1 MKGDLLLTEPRSAEL
16 SEEFLKAYTA
26 LSEPEKKRLLREMH
40 KGSPGSIGKLSKECG
55 LRGASV
61 PKVLSRSGNYGVLID
76 RWLTSPESGI
86 FLSSACVH
94 FLRTATNFSEMISSL
109 PDNPAEELL
118 SSHIRHHSND
128 ELDGRLVDLAA
139 AWILAYVNR
148 DGEEFATIKSNYDSY
163 NVAVAES
170 RDPLNQLDEAADELR
185 QLTEAIS
192 HGLPVIDDA
201 WNQALSRA
209 KNIIGAIDSEVAS
222 LCEKA
227 GAEPR
232 VWTTRD
238 ELQILLSELRQLAE
252 ETGAKADIA
261 SFLKDLATH
270 VTALSPKHKL
280 ASKRKTQEQVRAKA
294 AAELGSAA
302 ESEGPRWIEIGPRD
316 ANTWLQWITSITADE
331 LETVV
336 DQLIATEYP
345 DTADLCA
352 DLETS
357 FDFPK
362 QTQANVSEAS
372 ERATTKP
379 SLQQNQQ
386 PLAALATV
394 SDDVSRADQREK
406 EEKAKAA
413 VEQKSQQTPPT
424 EPAKQRPLETEV
436 VAAETQDNKAP
447 DVSEVSQ
454 PADELVALPEDKSA
468 RLQEMAKAVLES
480 SDEYIEER
488 SNRLLWLLLENNERQ
503 LAWHLLKAAIDEK
516 GMTKAFPLPP
526 EALEILALMPFYAA
540 EFPEVTDRVRDLLA
554 VLSTDIFKEGERSDN
569 ALRQL
574 ILAAITFQPALQ
586 DKASNGAELLKNIK
600 LGKLKHIQKAQ
611 VAVQEFASTTIQIS
625 PTILS
630 SALNSQSWGDGEVRI
645 IDELRAFRETAP
657 KRTITFT
664 PAMRVWRGW
673 FVRNGLLASLFE
685 LGETRSAKSI
695 EELRVQLEQ
704 IDIDSEIDSAITG
717 KFSLTGTALAQL
729 QRLGQEACRLL
740 SRRVEHYLANPEN
753 KNDHRKAVIQKLRA
767 AFEGAT
773 AQAQADITDYASRD
787 LPKGEQASIACSLL
801 VTEIKRIEEF
811 LTGRS
816 PQLAPVD
823 LQLILNADLLRVH
836 GLEIDELWQAANG
849 ENRFE
854 AIVKGLTQPLY
865 DWQEAFHVALEKKDH
880 LAARRIMDRMTV
892 DGDLTAVDELE
903 ELKKEKLRYHR
914 AEIADLIA
922 VRETETGAALAKG
935 WLLAD
940 TFSKLS
946 DQIQELRNKLEES
959 GAPADEP
966 FNLWEKRLS
975 VVRDTVQKGRER
987 QKHDLFAQL
996 EALEHGSQED
1006 KGKVR
1011 LALDEND
1018 FSLAEDYLT
1027 QLRDDGLIQPR
1038 HESLRGH
1045 IFTEFFEAQESVESI
1060 ESQLYRFLTDSKF
1073 NSVKL
1078 PSAVSSGAEVCGLRL
1093 DDAGQRV
1100 EAKNALSLWFEWAR
1114 DQNSTEE
1121 RVAAMVPY
1129 LGFPIP
1135 KVHKRTPGSFE
1146 AVLTTPVE
1154 CPVPDFGSELKG
1166 KICVLCDTRS
1176 TSAEDALAAIIRHGI
1191 AARPTLLLWFK
1202 PVSTA
1207 TRRAFARICRDK
1219 SYKVLLVDTVL
1230 ALFLFLRGSEK
1241 LRTLFECSLPFT
1253 TVSPYSSAGGNLP
1266 DEMFFGRRNEMRKI
1280 ESRSSDGACFVYGGR
1295 QIGKTVLLKKVARD
1309 FAAVSKKQLSLYLDL
1324 NSYAVGTESS
1334 MDDVWR
1340 IMSEELHRKDETIF
1354 GTKINRQMSPTNFRE
1369 SVKTWLTQDPERRI
1383 LILLDEADAML
1394 TADGSS
1400 EVDGQQ
1406 FRLLHQLK
1414 GLMDDTD
1421 RRFKVVFAGLH
1432 NVQRTTREPNNPLV
1446 QLGSPICV
1454 RPLMH
1459 NGEAKEAFRLVAEPL
1474 RVCGASIE
1482 QLESTVNSMLARTN
1496 YYPNLIQI
1504 VSDRLLKTA
1513 IDRQLMAHTKSCPPY
1528 RIQRQLM
1535 EDMFNAREVRAELQ
1549 QKLLLTLDLDKRYY
1563 LIANIVAFYRKYKP
1577 EGMTAEEIAQE
1588 AKASWMD
1595 GFTPDPRTSQDEERY
1610 QFKILLEEMCGLGVL
1625 RETKDGVFTLRST
1638 NVAVLLGADEETA
1651 SVIDSASAWDP
1662 PSPYS
1667 PETFRGTDKKG
1678 NQSPLTA
1685 KQESVL
1691 LDQSRNA
1698 KHVHVVLGPRA
1709 AGFDDVPTRLREK
1722 LRGKTKDEFIK
1733 ELAPDSKHD
1742 DFEHELSE
1750 LIKSRREGKTLL
1762 LVPETC
1768 PWDLKWIQTAKNR
1781 LSKTFS
1787 ENKPASVVF
1796 LTDPDALWELL
1807 HQWGDIQAA
1816 LVDGAEADGAR
1827 DSVLRLGPYSKSA
1840 LKKFILDTGKM
1851 LSNPE
1856 TMALITD
1863 ATGLWRTPLLSL
1875 RKFMSEADWRAE
1887 SLRNGAFREKLAKD
1901 GHDPVS
1907 LFGIKDDQRKAVLEA
1922 LAELIPLG
1930 ATPISEFVAYA
1941 GNERK
1946 VSSDQIA
1953 KVIEWGVALGII
1965 NRRNDEISI
1974 DSFLGSQLT
1983 TAAPA

>member
-1 MKGDLLLTEPRSAEL
+1 MKSDFLLKKPRTEILGKKFFDAYRAL
-16 SEEFLKAYTA
+16 SEEEKVRLFREIHKA
-26 LSEPEKKRLLREMH
+26 EPDLIHELVAKCE
-40 KGSPGSIGKLSKECG
+40 
-55 LRGASV
+55 LRGPLV
-61 PKVLSRSGNYGVLID
+61 PKVASRAGNYGVTID
-76 RWLTSPESGI
+76 RWITGPKSGT
-86 FLSSACVH
+86 FLSRACYLF
-94 FLRTATNFSEMISSL
+94 FLISGLFNGVLRSL
-109 PDNPAEELL
+109 PSESKEQELL
-118 SSHIRHHSND
+118 ACIQRYLKAD
-128 ELDGRLVDLAA
+128 KEDAFADLAF
-139 AWILAYVNR
+139 AWFSAYVN
-148 DGEEFATIKSNYDSY
+148 FAGNSFRKMLADAQRTLETLDDADLI
-163 NVAVAES
+163 A
-170 RDPLNQLDEAADELR
+170 QLDVATKKLR
-185 QLTEAIS
+185 ELTEEIS
-192 HGLPVIDDA
+192 NGLPVVDES
-201 WNQALSRA
+201 WGQALSLA
-209 KNIIGAIDSEVAS
+209 KNIIGAIDREVAS

-227 GAEPR
+227 RTEPR

-238 ELQILLSELRQLAE
+238 ELQSLLSELRQLAE

-270 VTALSPKHKL
+270 VTALTPKHKL
-280 ASKRKTQEQVRAKA
+280 ASKRKAQEQVRDKA
-294 AAELGSAA
+294 ASELGSAA
-302 ESEGPRWIEIGPRD
+302 ESKGPRWIEVGPRD
-316 ANTWLQWITSITADE
+316 ANSWLQWITSITADE

-336 DQLIATEYP
+336 DQLVATEYP
-345 DTADLCA
+345 NTADLCA

-362 QTQANVSEAS
+362 KPEGNLPEAS
-372 ERATTKP
+372 ERATSKP

-394 SDDVSRADQREK
+394 SDDVPRADQREK
-406 EEKAKAA
+406 EEKPKAA
-413 VEQKSQQTPPT
+413 VEQKPEQTLPI
-424 EPAKQRPLETEV
+424 ERAKQRPVETEV
-436 VAAETQDNKAP
+436 VAAKTQDNKAP

-454 PADELVALPEDKSA
+454 LADELVALPEDKNA

-480 SDEYIEER
+480 SDELIEER
-488 SNRLLWLLLENNERQ
+488 TNRLLWLLLDNNERQ
-503 LAWHLLKAAIDEK
+503 IAWHLLKAAIDEK

-554 VLSTDIFKEGERSDN
+554 VISPDLFKEGERSDN
-569 ALRQL
+569 ALRRL

-630 SALNSQSWGDGEVRI
+630 SALNSQSWGDGETRI
-645 IDELRAFRETAP
+645 IDELHAFRETAP

-673 FVRNGLLASLFE
+673 FVRNGLFASLFE

-695 EELRVQLEQ
+695 EELRVELEQ
-704 IDIDSEIDSAITG
+704 IDIDGEIDRAITG

-773 AQAQADITDYASRD
+773 AQAQADIIDYASRD
-787 LPKGEQASIACSLL
+787 LPKNEEAAIACSLL

-836 GLEIDELWQAANG
+836 DLEIDELWQAANG
-849 ENRFE
+849 ENRFD
-854 AIVKGLTQPLY
+854 AIVKGLAQPCY
-865 DWQEAFHVALEKKDH
+865 DWKNAFHAALEKRDH

-892 DGDLTAVDELE
+892 DGDLAAIDELE

-946 DQIQELRNKLEES
+946 DQIQELRNKLEDA

-975 VVRDTVQKGRER
+975 VIRDTVQKGREK

-996 EALEHGSQED
+996 DGLEHGSQED
-1006 KGKVR
+1006 KEKVR
-1011 LALDEND
+1011 QALDEND

-1045 IFTEFFEAQESVESI
+1045 IFTEFFEAQESAEPI
-1060 ESQLYRFLTDSKF
+1060 ESQLYRYLTDSKF
-1073 NSVKL
+1073 NAAKL
-1078 PSAVSSGAEVCGLRL
+1078 LSALSSGAEVCGLRL
-1093 DDAGQRV
+1093 DDAGQRI
-1100 EAKNALSLWFEWAR
+1100 EAKNALSSWLEWAR

-1135 KVHKRTPGSFE
+1135 KVHKRTLGSFE
-1146 AVLTTPVE
+1146 AVFVAPVE

-1176 TSAEDALAAIIRHGI
+1176 TSAEDALAAVIRHGI

-1207 TRRAFARICRDK
+1207 TRRAFARLCRDK

-1266 DEMFFGRRNEMRKI
+1266 DEMFFGRRNEMRRI
-1280 ESRSSDGACFVYGGR
+1280 ESRSPDGACFVYGGR

-1309 FAAVSKKQLSLYLDL
+1309 FAATSKKQLSLYLDL
-1324 NSYAVGTESS
+1324 NSYAVGTETS

-1340 IMSEELHRKDETIF
+1340 IMSEELHRKDESIF
-1354 GTKINRQMSPTNFRE
+1354 GAKVNRQMSPKNFRE
-1369 SVKTWLTQDPERRI
+1369 SVQTWLAQDAERRI

-1474 RVCGASIE
+1474 RVCGAAIE
-1482 QLESTVNSMLARTN
+1482 QLESMVNSMLARTN

-1513 IDRQLMAHTKSCPPY
+1513 IDRQLVANAKGCPPY
-1528 RIQRQLM
+1528 RIHRQLM

-1563 LIANIVAFYRKYKP
+1563 LIAHIVAHNRKYKP
-1577 EGMTAEEIAQE
+1577 EGMTTEEIAEE
-1588 AKASWMD
+1588 AKVWWLD
-1595 GFTPDPRTSQDEERY
+1595 GFTPDPRTTQDEERY
-1610 QFKILLEEMCGLGVL
+1610 QFRILLEEMCDLGVL
-1625 RETKDGVFTLRST
+1625 RQPKDGVFTLRST
-1638 NVAVLLGADEETA
+1638 TVAVLLGNDEEIA
-1651 SVIDSASAWDP
+1651 RVIDSASAWDP

-1685 KQESVL
+1685 KQESIL
-1691 LDQSRNA
+1691 LDESRHA
-1698 KHVHVVLGPRA
+1698 KHVHVVVGPRA
-1709 AGFDDVPTRLREK
+1709 AGFDDVPPRLREK
-1722 LRGKTKDEFIK
+1722 LRGKTKDEYVK
-1733 ELAPDSKHD
+1733 ELAPGSNHD
-1742 DFEHELSE
+1742 RFEDELSE

-1762 LVPETC
+1762 LVPHTC
-1768 PWDLKWIQTAKNR
+1768 PWDLKWIQTAKSR
-1781 LSKTFS
+1781 LSKTS
-1787 ENKPASVVF
+1787 SDSRPAGVVF
-1796 LTDPDALWELL
+1796 LADPDALWELV
-1807 HQWGDIQAA
+1807 HQWESIQAA
-1816 LVDGAEADGAR
+1816 IVDGAEADGIR
-1827 DSVLRLGPYSKSA
+1827 DSALRLGPYSKSA

-1856 TMALITD
+1856 TMALVSE

-1875 RKFMSEADWRAE
+1875 RKLMSGPDWKAD
-1887 SLRNGAFREKLAKD
+1887 SIRNGTFREQLATE
-1901 GHDPVS
+1901 GHNTSS
-1907 LFGIKDDQRKAVLEA
+1907 LFGIKDDERKAVLEA
-1922 LAELIPLG
+1922 LAMG
-1930 ATPISEFVAYA
+1930 STTVADLAAY
-1941 GNERK
+1941 
-1946 VSSDQIA
+1946 VSSEGKFKKDHVA

-1965 NRRNDEISI
+1965 NRRNDEITI
-1974 DSFLGSQLT
+1974 DPFLASQLLT
-1983 TAAPA
+1983 TTPA

>member
-1 MKGDLLLTEPRSAEL
+1 MKGDLLLKEPRSAKLGEA
-16 SEEFLKAYTA
+16 FVNAYRA
-26 LSEPEKKRLLREMH
+26 LSEDEKVRLLRELRRAKPDM
-40 KGSPGSIGKLSKECG
+40 IRELISKCE

-61 PKVLSRSGNYGVLID
+61 PKVVARAGNYGSSID
-76 RWLTSPESGI
+76 RWMTNPRSGDFLPYACFLFFGTTSH
-86 FLSSACVH
+86 FFDMLSSAPKPATDND
-94 FLRTATNFSEMISSL
+94 FLSHVCRYAEDNKQDAIALLASAWVCAYANLSGNSFRKMLADIQKTPETLGDADLIAQLDIATN
-109 PDNPAEELL
+109 
-118 SSHIRHHSND
+118 
-128 ELDGRLVDLAA
+128 RL
-139 AWILAYVNR
+139 R
-148 DGEEFATIKSNYDSY
+148 E
-163 NVAVAES
+163 
-170 RDPLNQLDEAADELR
+170 
-185 QLTEAIS
+185 LTEEIS
-192 HGLPVIDDA
+192 HGLPMVDDS
-201 WNQALSRA
+201 WEEALSIA
-209 KNIIGAIDSEVAS
+209 KNIIVAIDREVAT

-227 GAEPR
+227 GTEPR
-232 VWTTRD
+232 IWTTRD
-238 ELQILLSELRQLAE
+238 ELQQLLSELRQLVE
-252 ETGAKADIA
+252 ETDSKADIV

-270 VTALSPKHKL
+270 VAGLSPKHKL
-280 ASKRKTQEQVRAKA
+280 ASKRKIQEQVRDKA
-294 AAELGSAA
+294 ASELGSAA
-302 ESEGPRWIEIGPRD
+302 ESEGPRWIEMGPRD
-316 ANTWLQWITSITADE
+316 ADGWLHWITSIAAEE
-331 LETVV
+331 LERVV
-336 DQLIATEYP
+336 EQLLTLAYP
-345 DTADLCA
+345 NTADLCA

-362 QTQANVSEAS
+362 QTAANLPVAS
-372 ERATTKP
+372 VPLP
-379 SLQQNQQ
+379 SQ
-386 PLAALATV
+386 PPLPQKQPSSTALATI
-394 SDDVSRADQREK
+394 SEDVPRADQHEK
-406 EEKAKAA
+406 QEKPKTV
-413 VEQKSQQTPPT
+413 VEQKSEQTSPPQ
-424 EPAKQRPLETEV
+424 PAKQRPLETEV
-436 VAAETQDNKAP
+436 TAAKTQDDITP

-454 PADELVALPEDKSA
+454 SADELVDLPADKTA

-480 SDEYIEER
+480 SDEHIEER
-488 SNRLLWLLLENNERQ
+488 TNRLLWLLLDNNERQ

-540 EFPEVTDRVRDLLA
+540 EFAEVTDRVRDLLA
-554 VLSTDIFKEGERSDN
+554 VISTDVFKEGEFSDN

-574 ILAAITFQPALQ
+574 VLAAITFQPALQ
-586 DKASNGAELLKNIK
+586 DKASNGAELLNNIK

-611 VAVQEFASTTIQIS
+611 VAVREFASTTIQIS

-630 SALNSQSWGDGEVRI
+630 SSLNSQSWGDGEARI
-645 IDELRAFRETAP
+645 INELRDFRETAP

-673 FVRNGLLASLFE
+673 FVRDGLFASLFE
-685 LGETRSAKSI
+685 LGEKRSAKSI
-695 EELRVQLEQ
+695 DELRVQLEQ
-704 IDIDSEIDSAITG
+704 IDIDSVIGRAITG
-717 KFSLTGTALAQL
+717 KFTLTGTALAQL
-729 QRLGQEACRLL
+729 KRFGQEACRLL

-773 AQAQADITDYASRD
+773 AQAQADIRDYASRD
-787 LPKGEQASIACSLL
+787 LPKSEEAAIACSLL

-816 PQLAPVD
+816 PQLAPEN
-823 LQLILNADLLRVH
+823 LQLVLNVDLLRLH
-836 GLEIDELWQAANG
+836 GFEMDESWQLADG

-854 AIVKGLTQPLY
+854 AIVRGLTQPRY
-865 DWQEAFHVALEKKDH
+865 DWKEAFHAALDKRDH
-880 LAARRIMDRMTV
+880 LAARRILDRMTV
-892 DGDLTAVDELE
+892 DGDLAAVDELE

-914 AEIADLIA
+914 SEIADLIA

-946 DQIQELRNKLEES
+946 DQIQELRTKLEDT
-959 GAPADEP
+959 AAAADEP

-975 VVRDTVQKGRER
+975 VIRDTVQKGREK
-987 QKHDLFAQL
+987 QKHDLFAKL
-996 EALEHGSQED
+996 DGLEHGSQED
-1006 KGKVR
+1006 KEKVR
-1011 LALDEND
+1011 QALDEND
-1018 FSLAEDYLT
+1018 LSLAEDYIT

-1045 IFTEFFEAQESVESI
+1045 IFTEFFGSQESVEPL
-1060 ESQLYRFLTDSKF
+1060 ETQLYRYLTDSKF
-1073 NSVKL
+1073 NAPKL
-1078 PSAVSSGAEVCGLRL
+1078 LSAISSGAEVCGLRL

-1100 EAKNALSLWFEWAR
+1100 EAKNALSSWFEWPR
-1114 DQNSTEE
+1114 YPNPTEE

-1146 AVLTTPVE
+1146 AAFTAPVE

-1166 KICVLCDTRS
+1166 KICVLCDTKS

-1266 DEMFFGRRNEMRKI
+1266 DEMFFGRRNEMRRI

-1369 SVKTWLTQDPERRI
+1369 SVKTWLTQDTERRI

-1513 IDRQLMAHTKSCPPY
+1513 IDRQLMAHAKSCPPY

-1535 EDMFNAREVRAELQ
+1535 EDMFNAREVRTELQ

-1625 RETKDGVFTLRST
+1625 HETKDGVFTLRST
-1638 NVAVLLGADEETA
+1638 NVAVLLGDDEETA
-1651 SVIDSASAWDP
+1651 SVIDSASAWEP

-1733 ELAPDSKHD
+1733 ELARDSKHD

-1762 LVPETC
+1762 LVPQTC

-1796 LTDPDALWELL
+1796 LADPDALWELL

-1856 TMALITD
+1856 TMALITE

-1875 RKFMSEADWRAE
+1875 RQFMSEADWRAE
-1887 SLRNGAFREKLAKD
+1887 SLRNGAFREKFAKD
-1901 GHDPVS
+1901 GHSPAS
-1907 LFGIKDDQRKAVLEA
+1907 LFGIENDERKAVLEA

-1941 GNERK
+1941 GSERK

-1953 KVIEWGVALGII
+1953 KVIDWGVALGII
-1965 NRRNDEISI
+1965 NKRNDEISI
-1974 DSFLGSQLT
+1974 DSFLGSQLQ